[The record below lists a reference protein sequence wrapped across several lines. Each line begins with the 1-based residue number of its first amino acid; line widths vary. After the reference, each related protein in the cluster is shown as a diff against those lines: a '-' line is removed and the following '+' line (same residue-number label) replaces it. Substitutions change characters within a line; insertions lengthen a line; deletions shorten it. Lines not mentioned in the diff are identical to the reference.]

1 MRTCLGCVED
11 LAGRACQS
19 GLDRKRR
26 SRAVL
31 YFCFLAVD
39 YTETLTN
46 WHITLTASVSC
57 GVEERQKEAVSDG
70 LFKK

>member
-1 MRTCLGCVED
+1 MM
-11 LAGRACQS
+11 
-19 GLDRKRR
+19 
-26 SRAVL
+26 

-57 GVEERQKEAVSDG
+57 GVRDDGGSGRETEREAVSDG